1 MDIDQASTFLVGSI
15 LVGVGLIVLAATATV
30 INNIFSKYWHPVNF
44 GNVLPK
50 VLTQPTGRF
59 ATDEDLARIS
69 PQFDKKSVDLSKT
82 K

>member
-1 MDIDQASTFLVGSI
+1 MNIEQASNFLIGSI
-15 LVGVGLIVLAATATV
+15 LVGVGFIVLVAAMVV
-30 INNIFSKYWHPVNF
+30 INNILSRYWRPVDF

-59 ATDEDLARIS
+59 ATDEEIARIA

>member
-15 LVGVGLIVLAATATV
+15 LVGMGFIILAAAATV

-44 GNVLPK
+44 GSILPK
-50 VLTQPTGRF
+50 ALYDTPRRF
-59 ATDEDLARIS
+59 VTDEEMSRIA
-69 PQFDKKSVDLSKT
+69 PQFDKKSVDLSKN

>member
-1 MDIDQASTFLVGSI
+1 MDIDQASTFLVSSI
-15 LVGVGLIVLAATATV
+15 LLGTGFIILAAAATV

-50 VLTQPTGRF
+50 MLTQPTGRF
-59 ATDEDLARIS
+59 ATDEDLARIA

>member
-1 MDIDQASTFLVGSI
+1 MDIDQASAFLIGSI
-15 LVGVGLIVLAATATV
+15 LVGAGLIILAAAATV
-30 INNIFSKYWHPVNF
+30 INNIFSKYWHPVDF

-59 ATDEDLARIS
+59 ATDEEIARIA
-69 PQFDKKSVDLSKT
+69 PQFDKKSVDLSKN